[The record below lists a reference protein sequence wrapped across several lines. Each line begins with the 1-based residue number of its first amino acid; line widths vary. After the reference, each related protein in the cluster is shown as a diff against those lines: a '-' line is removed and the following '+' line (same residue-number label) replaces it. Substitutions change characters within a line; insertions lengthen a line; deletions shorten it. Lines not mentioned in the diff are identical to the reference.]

1 MELVNVAAQTTIFFR
16 KLLSTPTGTAQGSPQ
31 YCRESIGG
39 SPIGCLYAIDCSLM
53 GCLYCINRLH
63 HSNQQALWTN
73 VPTLQMFLISCS
85 VHWSRALPSHLSYKT
100 SQQSKIFQRDSAHE
114 VTKTITAQAW
124 QLHPSLSTIKYRTR
138 AHSLLMVHSKHTNTA
153 YHPRNLTQRPGSD
166 HSRGGGRCSSD

>member
-1 MELVNVAAQTTIFFR
+1 
-16 KLLSTPTGTAQGSPQ
+16 
-31 YCRESIGG
+31 
-39 SPIGCLYAIDCSLM
+39 
-53 GCLYCINRLH
+53 
-63 HSNQQALWTN
+63 
-73 VPTLQMFLISCS
+73 MFLISCS
-85 VHWSRALPSHLSYKT
+85 VHWPRALPSHLSYKT

-166 HSRGGGRCSSD
+166 HSRGGGRCSSDWRSCLGTSTSSSGWTARPRSVGTRNSSPATKTPNTHREKARIWSTTKTNQWVPKLSPTAAFRCRNAKNPEMAAPD